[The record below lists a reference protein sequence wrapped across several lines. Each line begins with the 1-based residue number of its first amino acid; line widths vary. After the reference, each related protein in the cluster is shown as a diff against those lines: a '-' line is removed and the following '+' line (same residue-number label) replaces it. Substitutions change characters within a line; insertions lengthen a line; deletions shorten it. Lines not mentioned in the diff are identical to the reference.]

1 MLTPYCSEKCSWK
14 FIKRVD
20 LTLNAASVR
29 SFLGRRIVR
38 TDCLTTTRRNFSNI
52 FFHRFWLQNP
62 SEINQTYILLLGP
75 INHNIFYDLGPNLTS
90 KSSKNAVRFQ
100 DRFQLVSDILFSS
113 ILIRRSLPK
122 CIQKPIKKMIKHASI
137 KRSMRKIDQ
146 SIETQHRC
154 AHWVQG
160 VSA

>member
-1 MLTPYCSEKCSWK
+1 M
-14 FIKRVD
+14 
-20 LTLNAASVR
+20 TLNAASVR

-52 FFHRFWLQNP
+52 FFHRFWLPNP

-90 KSSKNAVRFQ
+90 KSSKNAVRGICQ